1 MGEAREPD
9 QADFDL
15 ERFIDMFDEALTS
28 KDERVVNA
36 LRSLIMMTILTKSE
50 ARTNPLADRN
60 TGPLRRLFED
70 VYTLNRRVHDL
81 SDSIRQME
89 KTERVYKPVERAWD
103 DTEKYT
109 LSAANQIAQKIDQ
122 DAINKLKIA
131 ATAKGLYNK

>member
-1 MGEAREPD
+1 MGAAREKD

-50 ARTNPLADRN
+50 ARSNPLADRN

-89 KTERVYKPVERAWD
+89 KTERVYKPVEQAWN

-109 LSAANQIAQKIDQ
+109 LAAANQVAQKIDH
-122 DAINKLKIA
+122 DAINKLKMA